1 MHIDLFFLY
10 NGTGDV
16 MKKVKVNQ
24 ELCIG
29 CGACQ
34 AIAESVFQLNDEG
47 FAETKKESNTVDTM
61 EEELKN
67 DVMDALEGCPT
78 SAIFMEEQEEKEAA

>member
-1 MHIDLFFLY
+1 M
-10 NGTGDV
+10 
-16 MKKVKVNQ
+16 KVKVNQ
-24 ELCIG
+24 DACIG

-34 AIAESVFQLNDEG
+34 AIAPDVFEFNEEG
-47 FAETKKESNTVDTM
+47 YAETKAETNLLDTM

-78 SAIFMEEQEEKEAA
+78 SAIVEVEEN

>member
-1 MHIDLFFLY
+1 M
-10 NGTGDV
+10 
-16 MKKVKVNQ
+16 KVKVNQ
-24 ELCIG
+24 EACIG

-34 AIAESVFQLNDEG
+34 AIAPSVFQFSDEG
-47 FAETKKESNTVDTM
+47 YAETKEETNNLDTM

-78 SAIFMEEQEEKEAA
+78 SAIVEVEEDNN

>member
-1 MHIDLFFLY
+1 
-10 NGTGDV
+10 

-34 AIAESVFQLNDEG
+34 AIIDSVFEIGDNGLAQAKDEN
-47 FAETKKESNTVDTM
+47 NTIDTM
-61 EEELKN
+61 NEDVKDE
-67 DVMDALEGCPT
+67 VMDALEGCPT
-78 SAIFMEEQEEKEAA
+78 SAIYLEEEAD